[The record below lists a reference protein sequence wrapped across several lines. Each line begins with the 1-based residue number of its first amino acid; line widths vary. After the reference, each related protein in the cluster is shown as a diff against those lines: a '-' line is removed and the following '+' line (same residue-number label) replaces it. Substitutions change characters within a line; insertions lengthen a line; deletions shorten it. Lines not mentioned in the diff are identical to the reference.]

1 MLGCIIGTVV
11 GAVFFSAI
19 NEAIDMER
27 ERENERK
34 HQIEMLELRYENER
48 KDDEEALSL
57 FNQRKDDL
65 ISKFT
70 TKLTEEF
77 TQNFDF
83 CKKEME
89 EEYNNFNLELNNIID
104 KITSIENN
112 ENLFGSRIEDSIEKL
127 STRMAQLEVK
137 HLNILLVGPSGVGK
151 SFLINTVLKLKEGN
165 LAKNKLS
172 KPTTKAFKVYESSTI
187 PNIRLIDSRGIE
199 KGDYNVDEVVKEI
212 TSYVESRELAGN
224 PDDYIHCIWY
234 CITGTRFEDIEEETL
249 SKLSAIYDNS
259 KLPVIVVY
267 TQAMVPDYYNAIKED
282 VIKVR
287 NDIEFIPVVAQDIKL
302 FDGSYV
308 KSKNID
314 LLMTVSLE
322 KAKNAVSSSVFSS
335 LRKIVKNDTD
345 TQIENSLNKIK
356 EKLSIYTTIDGNPES
371 VLDFNEEKNYNEAF
385 KNLLY
390 GDDSKK
396 DLKEDT
402 KKAIIELINKLNKKN
417 NEIMNSC
424 LNDFIKKTAD
434 ELGNQLLELQNK
446 VNQERGGHLK
456 QYKSRNTFSEEVRSL
471 LYDSISLIAKNFGH
485 VNYIKLLP
493 LKLAGLLS
501 NYVKNQLFSFI
512 NANSPENIINRK
524 IQGQFKNILSF
535 FKNKLF

>member
-1 MLGCIIGTVV
+1 MIGYIISAIIG
-11 GAVFFSAI
+11 GILFNAI
-19 NEAIDMER
+19 NDERDGER

-34 HQIEMLELRYENER
+34 HQREMLELRYENER

-112 ENLFGSRIEDSIEKL
+112 ENFGSRIEDSMEKL
-127 STRMAQLEVK
+127 STRMAQIEVK

-165 LAKNKLS
+165 LAKAKLS
-172 KPTTKAFKVYESSTI
+172 KPTTKTFKVYESSII

-199 KGDYNVDEVVKEI
+199 KGDYNIDEVVKEI
-212 TSYVESRELAGN
+212 TNYVESRELAGN

-249 SKLSAIYDNS
+249 SKLSSIYDDS

-282 VIKVR
+282 VKKVR
-287 NDIEFIPVVAQDIKL
+287 KDIEFIPVVAQDIKL

-322 KAKNAVSSSVFSS
+322 KARNAVSSSVFSS
-335 LRKIVKNDTD
+335 LRKIIKNDTD
-345 TQIENSLNKIK
+345 TQIENSFNKIK
-356 EKLSIYTTIDGNPES
+356 EKLSVYNTIDGNPES

-390 GDDSKK
+390 GDESKK
-396 DLKEDT
+396 DLKEET
-402 KKAIIELINKLNKKN
+402 KKAIIELINKLNQKN
-417 NEIMNSC
+417 NEIMDSC

-434 ELGNQLLELQNK
+434 ELGNKLLELQTK

-471 LYDSISLIAKNFGH
+471 LYDSISLIAKNFGQ

>member
-1 MLGCIIGTVV
+1 
-11 GAVFFSAI
+11 
-19 NEAIDMER
+19 
-27 ERENERK
+27 
-34 HQIEMLELRYENER
+34 
-48 KDDEEALSL
+48 
-57 FNQRKDDL
+57 
-65 ISKFT
+65 
-70 TKLTEEF
+70 
-77 TQNFDF
+77 
-83 CKKEME
+83 
-89 EEYNNFNLELNNIID
+89 
-104 KITSIENN
+104 
-112 ENLFGSRIEDSIEKL
+112 
-127 STRMAQLEVK
+127 
-137 HLNILLVGPSGVGK
+137 
-151 SFLINTVLKLKEGN
+151 
-165 LAKNKLS
+165 
-172 KPTTKAFKVYESSTI
+172 
-187 PNIRLIDSRGIE
+187 
-199 KGDYNVDEVVKEI
+199 
-212 TSYVESRELAGN
+212 
-224 PDDYIHCIWY
+224 
-234 CITGTRFEDIEEETL
+234 
-249 SKLSAIYDNS
+249 
-259 KLPVIVVY
+259 
-267 TQAMVPDYYNAIKED
+267 
-282 VIKVR
+282 
-287 NDIEFIPVVAQDIKL
+287 
-302 FDGSYV
+302 
-308 KSKNID
+308 
-314 LLMTVSLE
+314 MTVSLE

-456 QYKSRNTFSEEVRSL
+456 QYKSRTTFSEEVRSL

>member
-1 MLGCIIGTVV
+1 MLGYI
-11 GAVFFSAI
+11 FSAI
-19 NEAIDMER
+19 VGGILFNAINDNTDRKR
-27 ERENERK
+27 EREYRRG
-34 HQIEMLELRYENER
+34 MLELNYENER
-48 KDDEEALSL
+48 KDEEALLL

-65 ISKFT
+65 INNFT

-89 EEYNNFNLELNNIID
+89 EEFNKFNFEFD
-104 KITSIENN
+104 KITSIENK
-112 ENLFGSRIEDSIEKL
+112 ENLFDSRFEDSMKKL
-127 STRMAQLEVK
+127 SKRMAQLEVK

-165 LAKNKLS
+165 LAKAKLS
-172 KPTTKAFKVYESSTI
+172 KPTTKTFKVYESSAI

-199 KGDYNVDEVVKEI
+199 KGDYNIDEVIKEI
-212 TSYVESRELAGN
+212 TNYVESRELAGN

-287 NDIEFIPVVAQDIKL
+287 NDIEFIPVVAKDIKL

-308 KSKNID
+308 KSKNIE
-314 LLMTVSLE
+314 LLMTISLE

-335 LRKIVKNDTD
+335 LRKIIKNDTD

-356 EKLSIYTTIDGNPES
+356 EKLNVHNPES
-371 VLDFNEEKNYNEAF
+371 VLNFNEEKNYNEAF

-396 DLKEDT
+396 DLKEET

-417 NEIMNSC
+417 NEIMDTC
-424 LNDFIKKTAD
+424 LNDFIKKAAD
-434 ELGNQLLELQNK
+434 ELGNKLLELQIK

-456 QYKSRNTFSEEVRSL
+456 QYKSKNTFAEEVRKL
-471 LYDSISLIAKNFGH
+471 LYDSISLIAKNFGQ

-493 LKLAGLLS
+493 LKLVGLLS

-512 NANSPENIINRK
+512 NANSPENIINKK
-524 IQGQFKNILSF
+524 IQDQFKNILSL